1 MAKQVGLVR
10 YSGTMGGVRH
20 FKIKGLQGD
29 FAGMKGG
36 ASAEQIKNGEEFV
49 RTREN
54 MNEFGGCAKAGKS
67 VRNGLASILSEMS
80 DSQLTGRLT
89 SIMKKINLED
99 QSEARGYRAI
109 LISEQPQYLLAMQF
123 NRSIN
128 FDSVLTAPAVI
139 THDPARN
146 KGNVNFANIEPY
158 NVMAPAGST
167 HFRIVHTLSV
177 ISDFSFNANTSSYEP
192 IDAANNEL
200 NDVKFSGYLD
210 LAVAQTNVDIETELP
225 GLPTLSTDVS
235 VLQCVGIEFF
245 QKVGANYYMFSQ
257 GNSLK
262 VASIF

>member
-54 MNEFGGCAKAGKS
+54 MNEFGGCAKAGKA
-67 VRNGLASILSEMS
+67 VRNGLASILSEMA

-89 SIMKKINLED
+89 AIMKKINLED

-109 LISEQPQYLLAMQF
+109 LISQQPQYLAAVQF
-123 NRSIN
+123 NRGIN
-128 FDSVLTAPAVI
+128 FDSILTAPWVV
-139 THDPARN
+139 THEAARN
-146 KGNVNFANIEPY
+146 KGKVTLASVEPY
-158 NVMAPAGST
+158 HIVAPAGAT
-167 HFRIVHTLSV
+167 HYRIVHILSV
-177 ISDFSFNANTSSYEP
+177 ISDFSYNANTSTYEP

-210 LAVAQTNVDIETELP
+210 LNTEQTNVEVESELP

-245 QKVGANYYMFSQ
+245 QKVGSNYYLFAQ
-257 GNSLK
+257 GNSMR
-262 VASIF
+262 VAAIF